1 MTEHLKDKAVV
12 PLAGPITPE
21 SVAEAIGAVRHAR
34 DHCCYDWIELAIS
47 SPGGD
52 VNATERLLEFLDDLR
67 GEGVRIDTAASGL
80 TASASAFLL
89 SAGDHRR
96 ASTNCQLQY
105 HLTWHQGSGRVT
117 AASAQGAATALD
129 EIDARFLARL
139 ASRGSEAAAKAAGPL
154 AAVEDFRPGDWG
166 AISQI
171 LMALANWRTDI
182 ARDPQALLNGLRE
195 HLNGGSPNA
204 ATLERVYRTLLTL
217 DRPISPSLARELH
230 LIDGTE
236 SDRAVA
242 QRPAGPSLRVPE
254 WEAIWP
260 GGRVELQHLLRH
272 TLILGETG
280 SGKTASGVM
289 PLVRSILAPDSGV
302 GCALVIDPKRELL
315 CAARTLCPD
324 VRLLEAG
331 TQGRPGSVLN
341 LMASPEWALQGDL
354 AAGRLHDA
362 ARKILVRSATLA
374 TESPVRV
381 WAGLATIDAH
391 TGYWNQEGGTL
402 ASAALALALAIT
414 QLRGRIF
421 AGVDSPPS
429 ILSAPDELRQA
440 LSIFGEAAG
449 FLSPQDELGDALE
462 SALGEVEAQRREPSD
477 QRRKEQS
484 GVLVSLFESGPG
496 TAKGQARQMP
506 DEGLDDDFEQA
517 PDLSVEECLEC
528 LGSLPS
534 ELSEPEG
541 SEGAIRPAEWTVLLR
556 AVEGT
561 AVHAADAAFRRRVEA
576 LNPDPGDAS
585 KEWTPKEAAER
596 LRLCAFTACGPGEAR
611 PSPNMMALAQLALEL
626 FLTPSA
632 GGGDGEA
639 PPMPDDLVFFGGGQA
654 NEPTLMGTHLVK
666 ALKPLCGPEA
676 GFVWRGLTH
685 WETLAQSGPGEVSG
699 HYASILSIAHQAF
712 REFAETPA
720 AWTLYFGVEP
730 CWEAFAGG
738 RGGVEVVDFADAVDA
753 DRGRRV
759 WVVQPKLVGERGIL
773 VARAVKA
780 AFFEAVLGNEDR
792 ANGRSKPLVGYVADE
807 FHRFVTSGDGH
818 GEQGFLDTCRSF
830 GAFCALA
837 SQSIASIQH
846 ALAAMGGSGARNEAA
861 VSILLNN
868 VGTKIFFRTTDE
880 ETAQRIRALCPEQ
893 AGRPLVV
900 DVRPPSTL
908 APGQCFV
915 ALPDGRFERR
925 QLAPCL
931 SAEQRIGQ
939 AGSVGRSPKGAVN
952 ATANGN
958 TERNPK

>member
-1 MTEHLKDKAVV
+1 MIEHLKDKAVV
-12 PLAGPITPE
+12 PVAGPITPE
-21 SVAEAIGAVRHAR
+21 LVAEAIGAVRHACG
-34 DHCCYDWIELAIS
+34 HCCYDWIELAIS

-52 VNATERLLEFLDDLR
+52 VNATERLLECLDDLR
-67 GEGVRIDTAASGL
+67 GEGVRIDTVASGM
-80 TASASAFLL
+80 TASAAAFLL
-89 SAGDHRR
+89 STGDRRR
-96 ASTNCQLQY
+96 ASANCQLQY

-139 ASRGSEAAAKAAGPL
+139 ASRGSEAAMGATGPI
-154 AAVEDFRPGDWG
+154 AAVGDFRPGDWA

-171 LMALANWRTDI
+171 LIALANWRADV
-182 ARDPQALLNGLRE
+182 AHDPQALLNGMRE
-195 HLNGGSPNA
+195 HLNGGRPDA

-230 LIDGTE
+230 LIDGPGR
-236 SDRAVA
+236 DRAVVE
-242 QRPAGPSLRVPE
+242 RPAGPSLRVPE

-260 GGRVELQHLLRH
+260 EGRVDHQYLLRH

-280 SGKTASGVM
+280 SGKTASAVM
-289 PLVRSILAPDSGV
+289 PLLNSILAPDSGV

-315 CAARTLCPD
+315 NAARALQPD
-324 VRLLEAG
+324 ARLLEAG

-354 AAGRLHDA
+354 AAGRLQDA
-362 ARKILVRSATLA
+362 ARKILARSATLA
-374 TESPVRV
+374 TESPARV
-381 WAGLATIDAH
+381 WAGQATADAH

-402 ASAALALALAIT
+402 ASAALAVALAVT

-429 ILSAPDELRQA
+429 ILSAPDEVRQA
-440 LSIFGEAAG
+440 LADFGEAAG

-462 SALGEVEAQRREPSD
+462 SALGVVEAQRRESSD
-477 QRRKEQS
+477 QRRKEGS
-484 GVLVSLFESGPG
+484 GVLVPLFDSGPDSV
-496 TAKGQARQMP
+496 KGPTHYMP

-517 PDLSVEECLEC
+517 PDLSMEECLEC

-534 ELSEPEG
+534 DLSEPEG
-541 SEGAIRPAEWTVLLR
+541 AEGAIRPAEWTVLLR

-576 LNPDPGDAS
+576 LNPDWDDAS
-585 KEWTPKEAAER
+585 MEWTPKEAAAR
-596 LRLCAFTACGPGEAR
+596 LRLCAFTACGPGDAR
-611 PSPNMMALAQLALEL
+611 PSPNIMALAQLALEL
-626 FLTPSA
+626 FLTPGA
-632 GGGDGEA
+632 GSGDGEA
-639 PPMPDDLVFFGGGQA
+639 PSQPDDLILFGGGQA
-654 NEPTLMGTHLVK
+654 DGPTLPGTQLAA

-676 GFVWRGLTH
+676 RAVWRSLMR
-685 WETLAQSGPGEVSG
+685 WEKLAQSGPEEVSG

-712 REFAETPA
+712 REFAEAPS

-730 CWEAFAGG
+730 CWESFASGHC
-738 RGGVEVVDFADAVDA
+738 GVEVVDFADAVDA

-846 ALAAMGGSGARNEAA
+846 ALAAMGDSGGRNEAA

-880 ETAQRIRALCPEQ
+880 GTTRRIRALCPD
-893 AGRPLVV
+893 APGRPLVV

-908 APGQCFV
+908 APGQCFA

-925 QLAPCL
+925 QLASCL
-931 SAEQRIGQ
+931 PAEQ
-939 AGSVGRSPKGAVN
+939 
-952 ATANGN
+952 ANGQVGIAELAKGGKADARFN
-958 TERNPK
+958 